1 MTKCYNFVKKMIIKN
16 PKPHAHLQ
24 IMAKNSAKFKI
35 KLIKD
40 VAGVAGTRSVSK
52 DHNSIK
58 NGQTKI
64 KKNAHLH
71 IIRKQSTKFHVN
83 LTKDVGGVAGTRFR
97 TDGRKEIHTH
107 TNKGHFYSPTSP
119 TLGDKNT

>member
-1 MTKCYNFVKKMIIKN
+1 MFFLPTYPIFQNHVIGTTHIFCFGLIKN

-40 VAGVAGTRSVSK
+40 VAGTRSVSK

-58 NGQTKI
+58 NGQT
-64 KKNAHLH
+64 
-71 IIRKQSTKFHVN
+71 
-83 LTKDVGGVAGTRFR
+83 
-97 TDGRKEIHTH
+97 
-107 TNKGHFYSPTSP
+107 
-119 TLGDKNT
+119 